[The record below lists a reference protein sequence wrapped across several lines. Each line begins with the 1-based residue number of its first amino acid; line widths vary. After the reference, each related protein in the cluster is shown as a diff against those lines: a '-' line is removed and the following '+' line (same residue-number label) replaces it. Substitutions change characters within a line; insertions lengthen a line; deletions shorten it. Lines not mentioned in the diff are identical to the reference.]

1 MEGTD
6 GGAERGDDSDTRSN
20 SVWRA
25 CGHVYGQ
32 LARDSGLPGAD
43 VLVEGGRFRRLL
55 WTGALLTLVY
65 YSASETG
72 AILREYFTYSVAVA
86 FEYNTNESFELPDVT
101 VCNVNPLRRS
111 KLCALE
117 ASERAMDPELEE
129 RLCGKGQK
137 FKERKVTADRRRDTA
152 RASSRRIRF
161 LSKSLKCST
170 YSDAHV
176 DLCSTQANP
185 DDIKLQHRLS
195 DWMAQRAVRDEKQL
209 EAVGH
214 QFTDVIIDCTYHEK
228 DCKHARFFLN
238 HTNPWY
244 GNCFCIHCE
253 KTDRLFE
260 YNSLAS
266 PFDGLVMTL
275 NPELHEY
282 LPTSYQAGFL
292 VMIHA
297 HGTRYR
303 RTVTAS
309 LEIIHLPRGCFHL
322 LGVWLA
328 HKFDEPSDSNEVLNL
343 DCDYTLSLCFC
354 LSFYLRRHSVCSDG
368 VYLTPGYTTYV
379 GLSVL
384 AQTGLPA
391 PYANPCRRT
400 WPKCLLQLLEEP
412 YGEYTR
418 EVKQDCLNLC
428 LQHIVVERCG
438 CLTAQLPQL
447 HKLARKYG
455 ACGEHGKATRCTSSN
470 CEARSVCTYTGF
482 ALPVISCRCSLCR
495 PPARLV
501 LYFDSL
507 TYEHI
512 RSVPKY
518 DETRVLSNLGGIS
531 GMYLGLSFFVLFQ
544 VLDILVVGALR
555 LRRMLH
561 WDARQRLLVELAR
574 PHSRGDSRATS
585 HN

>member
-1 MEGTD
+1 MKGTD
-6 GGAERGDDSDTRSN
+6 SGAERGHDNDAPSH

-25 CGHVYGQ
+25 CGEVYGQ

-43 VLVEGGRFRRLL
+43 VFVEGGRVRRLL
-55 WTGALLTLVY
+55 WTAAVLTLVY

-101 VCNVNPLRRS
+101 VCNVNQLRRS

-117 ASERAMDPELEE
+117 ASERAMESELEE
-129 RLCGKGQK
+129 RLCGKSQE
-137 FKERKVTADRRRDTA
+137 FREANTD
-152 RASSRRIRF
+152 
-161 LSKSLKCST
+161 
-170 YSDAHV
+170 
-176 DLCSTQANP
+176 DL
-185 DDIKLQHRLS
+185 KLQHRLS
-195 DWMAQRAVRDEKQL
+195 DWLALTAVRNASQVETL
-209 EAVGH
+209 GH
-214 QFTDVIIDCTYHEK
+214 QFTDVVIDCTYHEK
-228 DCKHARFFLN
+228 DCKQARFFLN

-253 KTDRLFE
+253 KTDRLFD

-266 PFDGLVMTL
+266 PYNGLVMTL

-297 HGTRYR
+297 HGT
-303 RTVTAS
+303 
-309 LEIIHLPRGCFHL
+309 
-322 LGVWLA
+322 
-328 HKFDEPSDSNEVLNL
+328 
-343 DCDYTLSLCFC
+343 
-354 LSFYLRRHSVCSDG
+354 RHSVCSDG

-400 WPKCLLQLLEEP
+400 WPKCLRELLEEP
-412 YGEYTR
+412 YGAYTR
-418 EVKQDCLNLC
+418 EDCLNLC
-428 LQHIVVERCG
+428 LQQMVVERCG

-447 HKLARKYG
+447 NKLATMYG
-455 ACGEHGKATRCTSSN
+455 ACGENEYECVAQVSADATNMQLENRCQCHSA
-470 CEARSVCTYTGF
+470 CLDITYKRDVTVTHLREG
-482 ALPVISCRCSLCR
+482 VTETTKKNG

-531 GMYLGLSFFVLFQ
+531 GMYLGLSFFVFFQ

-555 LRRMLH
+555 LRRMRH
-561 WDARQRLLVELAR
+561 WDARQRILVGLAR
-574 PHSRGDSRATS
+574 RGDARTSS

>member
-1 MEGTD
+1 
-6 GGAERGDDSDTRSN
+6 
-20 SVWRA
+20 
-25 CGHVYGQ
+25 
-32 LARDSGLPGAD
+32 
-43 VLVEGGRFRRLL
+43 
-55 WTGALLTLVY
+55 
-65 YSASETG
+65 
-72 AILREYFTYSVAVA
+72 
-86 FEYNTNESFELPDVT
+86 
-101 VCNVNPLRRS
+101 
-111 KLCALE
+111 
-117 ASERAMDPELEE
+117 
-129 RLCGKGQK
+129 
-137 FKERKVTADRRRDTA
+137 
-152 RASSRRIRF
+152 
-161 LSKSLKCST
+161 
-170 YSDAHV
+170 
-176 DLCSTQANP
+176 
-185 DDIKLQHRLS
+185 
-195 DWMAQRAVRDEKQL
+195 MAQRAVRDEKQL

-297 HGTRYR
+297 HGT
-303 RTVTAS
+303 
-309 LEIIHLPRGCFHL
+309 
-322 LGVWLA
+322 
-328 HKFDEPSDSNEVLNL
+328 
-343 DCDYTLSLCFC
+343 
-354 LSFYLRRHSVCSDG
+354 RHSVCSDG

-455 ACGEHGKATRCTSSN
+455 ACGEHGKATRCTSSV
-470 CEARSVCTYTGF
+470 S
-482 ALPVISCRCSLCR
+482 
-495 PPARLV
+495 
-501 LYFDSL
+501 
-507 TYEHI
+507 
-512 RSVPKY
+512 SVPHCASS
-518 DETRVLSNLGGIS
+518 DATCTLGQYEMEHQIP
-531 GMYLGLSFFVLFQ
+531 V
-544 VLDILVVGALR
+544 
-555 LRRMLH
+555 
-561 WDARQRLLVELAR
+561 
-574 PHSRGDSRATS
+574 
-585 HN
+585 